1 MANPHFD
8 RETITEDIG
17 FKGPH
22 FDESI
27 KEKFS
32 FGLPG
37 LAQQSWSPGGEF
49 GQQGEFQGWRG
60 KEESTP
66 YRQNWEYDNMPG
78 GEFTPGPNTLSP
90 YRYPQDDVSILERG
104 PGPWNEFNLWNS
116 YDPSIV
122 EELYKKGVGPMD
134 LGEMESEDESNI
146 LDYYFNQPPLGA
158 VDVMGRPTLPPEMY
172 ENTRLSNLTQTWQEI
187 FDRTGDEDLANEWLA
202 SQQKTANLGNYD
214 LFHLMQN
221 GYSLEEA
228 LEILDTQLG

>member
-78 GEFTPGPNTLSP
+78 GEFTTAPNIVSP
-90 YRYPQDDVSILERG
+90 FRYPQHLLDDV
-104 PGPWNEFNLWNS
+104 
-116 YDPSIV
+116 
-122 EELYKKGVGPMD
+122 
-134 LGEMESEDESNI
+134 NI
-146 LDYYFNQPPLGA
+146 LNP
-158 VDVMGRPTLPPEMY
+158 
-172 ENTRLSNLTQTWQEI
+172 RLNSTQQSFDFWDDLFSSEQSNLDNW
-187 FDRTGDEDLANEWLA
+187 
-202 SQQKTANLGNYD
+202 D
-214 LFHLMQN
+214 LFHLMSN
-221 GYSLEEA
+221 GYTLEEA
-228 LEILDTQLG
+228 QEILDTQLG